1 MEQPVEIWQDNVLT
15 NARYEMTEA
24 EKNIL
29 YMVVA
34 SVRAEDSPT
43 KMYQVSVKEMAQ
55 VCGSKELMLE
65 AYKQATEKLIGR
77 VFTTTLENGDIL
89 QASFIASALYRKGT
103 GIIEIELSQKV
114 RPYYVNLHKKFTKI
128 QLAAAIS
135 LNSAY
140 AKRVYEVLCMYKNMT
155 DKTFRRDLVDL
166 KKMLGI
172 INLKTGKDK
181 YPIWTQFKRDVIEV
195 AAREINGHTDITFK
209 CEPVM
214 GERPGRGRKPVVAVD
229 FEVFYQAKAKPNPAM
244 ASSLHERLVKQ
255 FRLRPDQADVVLAT
269 QSVETINRQ
278 LYDIQAKALDGK
290 VKNIG
295 SYTAKVFGLETKG
308 KEK

>member
-1 MEQPVEIWQDNVLT
+1 MRQPVEIWQDNVLT

-43 KMYQVSVKEMAQ
+43 KMYQVSVKEMAK

-89 QASFIASALYRKGT
+89 QASFIASALYKKGT

-114 RPYYVNLHKKFTKI
+114 RPYYVDLHKKYTKI

-140 AKRVYEVLCMYKNMT
+140 AKRIYEVLCMYKNMP
-155 DKTFRRDLVDL
+155 DKSFRRDLLDL
-166 KKMLGI
+166 KKMLGVVNI
-172 INLKTGKDK
+172 KTGKDK
-181 YPIWTQFKRDVIEV
+181 YPIWTQFKRDVIDV
-195 AAREINGHTDITFK
+195 AAREINGHTDLTFNFK
-209 CEPVM
+209 PIY
-214 GERPGRGRKPVVAVD
+214 GDRPGRGRKPVVEVE
-229 FEVFYQAKAKPNPAM
+229 FEVFYQAKTEPAPL
-244 ASSLHERLVKQ
+244 SNLHERLVKQ
-255 FRLRPDQADVVLAT
+255 FRLRPDQADQVLAT
-269 QSVETINRQ
+269 QTVETINRQ
-278 LYDIQAKALDGK
+278 LYDIQTKANDGK
-290 VKNIG
+290 VKNLG
-295 SYTAKVFGLETKG
+295 SYTAKVFGLETNK

>member
-1 MEQPVEIWQDNVLT
+1 MKQPVEIWQDNVLT

-89 QASFIASALYRKGT
+89 QASFIASALYKKGT

-114 RPYYVNLHKKFTKI
+114 RPYYVDLHRKYTKI

-140 AKRVYEVLCMYKNMT
+140 AKRIYEVLCMYKNMP
-155 DKTFRRDLVDL
+155 DKSFRRDLLDL
-166 KKMLGI
+166 KKMLGVVNI
-172 INLKTGKDK
+172 KTGKDK
-181 YPIWTQFKRDVIEV
+181 YPVWTQFKRDVIDV
-195 AAREINGHTDITFK
+195 ATREINGHTDLTFNFK
-209 CEPVM
+209 PIY
-214 GERPGRGRKPVVAVD
+214 GDRPGRGRKPVVEVE
-229 FEVFYQAKAKPNPAM
+229 FEVFYRAKPEPAQM
-244 ASSLHERLVKQ
+244 SSLHERLIKQ
-255 FRLRPDQADVVLAT
+255 FRLRPDQADAVLAT
-269 QSVETINRQ
+269 HSAEIITRQ
-278 LYDIQAKALDGK
+278 LYDVQIKIADGK
-290 VKNIG
+290 VKNVG

-308 KEK
+308 KENRA

>member
-1 MEQPVEIWQDNVLT
+1 MKQPVEIWQDNVLT

-89 QASFIASALYRKGT
+89 QASFIASAQYKKGT

-114 RPYYVNLHKKFTKI
+114 RPYYVDLHKKYTKI

-140 AKRVYEVLCMYKNMT
+140 AKRIYEVLCMYKNMP
-155 DKTFRRDLVDL
+155 DKSFRRDLVDL
-166 KKMLGI
+166 KKMLGVVNI
-172 INLKTGKDK
+172 KTGKDK
-181 YPIWTQFKRDVIEV
+181 YPIWTQFKRDVVDV
-195 AAREINGHTDITFK
+195 ATREINGHTDLTFNFK
-209 CEPVM
+209 PIY
-214 GERPGRGRKPVVAVD
+214 GDRPGRGRKPVVEIE
-229 FEVFYQAKAKPNPAM
+229 FEVFYQAKPEPAQT
-244 ASSLHERLVKQ
+244 SSLHERLVKQ
-255 FRLRPDQADVVLAT
+255 FRLRPDQADQILT
-269 QSVETINRQ
+269 NHSSETITRQ
-278 LYDIQAKALDGK
+278 LYDVQVKIADGK
-290 VKNIG
+290 VKNVG

>member
-1 MEQPVEIWQDNVLT
+1 MRQPVEIWQDNVLT

-89 QASFIASALYRKGT
+89 QASFIASALYKKGT

-114 RPYYVNLHKKFTKI
+114 RPYYVDLHKKYTKI

-140 AKRVYEVLCMYKNMT
+140 AKRIYEVLCMYKNMP
-155 DKTFRRDLVDL
+155 DKSFRRDLLDL
-166 KKMLGI
+166 KKMLGV
-172 INLKTGKDK
+172 INIKTGKDK
-181 YPIWTQFKRDVIEV
+181 YPIWTQFKRDVIDV
-195 AAREINGHTDITFK
+195 AIREINGHTDLTFNCK
-209 CEPVM
+209 PIY
-214 GERPGRGRKPVVAVD
+214 GDRPGRGRKPVVQVE
-229 FEVFYQAKAKPNPAM
+229 FEVFYQAKPEPAQM
-244 ASSLHERLVKQ
+244 SSLQERLTKQ
-255 FRLRPDQADVVLAT
+255 FRLRPDQADQVLSMY
-269 QSVETINRQ
+269 SVEVINRQ
-278 LYDIQAKALDGK
+278 LFDIQTKAADGK
-290 VKNIG
+290 VKNVG

-308 KEK
+308 KKDGD